1 MMHGHEK
8 SDPAIVAVKPTN
20 KAERSAAE
28 PVEPRAGTKGN
39 AGQQSTRQ
47 TQSWARVSHALDRI
61 RQFEPCVRFAVTHP
75 RWEPHAG
82 KPHVRICAGG
92 ARQLASLPLRRREF
106 IALLGG
112 AVAWPITSRA
122 QQRTAIPRIA
132 IVHPSDP
139 VTSLNATSVSRW
151 RAFFTELERLGFH
164 EGTNLQVERY
174 SGEGRSDRYAELAKE
189 VADRSPNAVVTNS
202 TRMASHFMTASR
214 TVPVVAF
221 TGDPIAGGLTTS
233 LAKPSGN
240 VTGVITD
247 AGSEV
252 LEKNIALLKELV
264 PNIARV
270 GVLVPRAFF
279 DGPMEPHLQR
289 AAQRTGVRT
298 VNGGL
303 ESPINRLE
311 YERVFAMLGHERAE
325 ALVVLPAPENIL
337 HAQTIVELAARDGLP
352 AIYRIR
358 DFSEA
363 GGLMAYAIDTPD
375 LYRRAAGQVG
385 AILKGAMVNE
395 VPFYQATSFKLIINL
410 KAAKALGITVP
421 PTLLARADEVIE

>member
-1 MMHGHEK
+1 M
-8 SDPAIVAVKPTN
+8 
-20 KAERSAAE
+20 
-28 PVEPRAGTKGN
+28 
-39 AGQQSTRQ
+39 
-47 TQSWARVSHALDRI
+47 
-61 RQFEPCVRFAVTHP
+61 
-75 RWEPHAG
+75 
-82 KPHVRICAGG
+82 
-92 ARQLASLPLRRREF
+92 RRREF
-106 IALLGG
+106 VALFGG
-112 AVAWPITSRA
+112 AAAWPLEARA
-122 QQRTAIPRIA
+122 QQRSAIPRIA

-139 VTSLNATSVSRW
+139 VTSLSVAGGFRW
-151 RAFFTELERLGFH
+151 RAFFTELQRLGFF
-164 EGTNLQVERY
+164 EGRNLQVERH

-189 VADRSPNAVVTNS
+189 VADRNPDAVVTNS

-221 TGDPIAGGLTTS
+221 TGDPVAGGITTS

-252 LEKNIALLKELV
+252 LEKNFALLKELV
-264 PNIARV
+264 PNITRV

-298 VNGGL
+298 VNVGL

-311 YERVFAMLGHERAE
+311 YERVFAMLALERAD

-337 HAQTIVELAARDGLP
+337 NAQTIVELAARDRLP

-375 LYRRAAGQVG
+375 LYRRAAGQVA
-385 AILKGAMVNE
+385 AILKGAKVNE
-395 VPFYQATSFKLIINL
+395 VPFYQATTFKLIINL
-410 KAAKALGITVP
+410 KAAKGLGITVP
-421 PTLLARADEVIE
+421 PSLLARADEVVE